1 MLYSSE
7 PLCSPQDAVRVIADM
22 LEDYDREAFCIVN
35 LRNDLSPINMNIV
48 STGTLNASLAHPREI
63 LKSSVLSN
71 ASAVMLFHNHPTGN
85 LTPSR
90 EDTEITDRMNQ
101 LFTMIEI
108 PLTNHIIVGNDDRYY
123 SFNENSLMQVPAQIY
138 VAEPEKIH
146 FTNFVAM
153 MMLEQIRRAKIE

>member
-1 MLYSSE
+1 
-7 PLCSPQDAVRVIADM
+7 M

-63 LKSSVLSN
+63 LKSSVLYN

-123 SFNENSLMQVPAQIY
+123 SFKENSLMQVPAQIY

-153 MMLEQIRRAKIE
+153 MMLEQIRRTKIE

>member
-22 LEDYDREAFCIVN
+22 LEDYDWEAFCIVN